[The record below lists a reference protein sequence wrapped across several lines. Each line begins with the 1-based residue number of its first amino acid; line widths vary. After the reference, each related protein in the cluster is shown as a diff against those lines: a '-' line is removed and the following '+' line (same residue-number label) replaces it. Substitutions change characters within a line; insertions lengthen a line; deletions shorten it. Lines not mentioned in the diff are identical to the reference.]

1 MLGTRVGPYEVLEK
15 LGSGGMGEVF
25 LCHDS
30 RLHRKV
36 ALKCLTGDEPADAQA
51 GILREARA
59 VARLTHP
66 HIASVYDVLE
76 HDGRSFIVMEYVEG
90 ESLRARLSHTVLSP
104 DQTIAIG
111 RQLAAAL
118 SAAHAQGVIHRD
130 LKPSNVQLTPDG
142 TVKVLDFG
150 VAKMTPRLDLT
161 DDPTT
166 TNLPSHARSDTPG
179 TPAYMAPEQ
188 LVGGF
193 VDVRSDIYSLGVVL
207 FEMATGRRPYAES
220 NAAALAVAMSTSPP
234 PPPDAIDPR
243 VPRRLSSVIVK
254 ALQREPFNRYHTA
267 DELGEALDAL
277 IEPTTREVVPE
288 ADHGRDRRRSILM
301 VAAVVAALTIVAAL
315 AWRSWQ
321 PNGGARGAARG
332 RAVVLAI
339 LPVDNPTGDPQASYL
354 GESFAGVLATN
365 LRAIAGFTVVS
376 RASTVAFARQ
386 RADGQAIRNQLG
398 ADFVL
403 DLSVKAVQPKPE
415 LIVRWRRAQ
424 ATDLDWQETLAGDPV
439 DVESALL
446 EGVARRLSSETRR
459 TLTDAEWA
467 SVRRLPTTR
476 GGAMLAYVE
485 ARALLERND
494 IPANIERAID
504 RLQSAVETDAS
515 FALGHAAL
523 GVALLMQWE
532 KVRDAAVIARAT
544 PEVTTA
550 LRLNPELSAA
560 HYAFGM
566 LQYITGKREAA
577 AQSLKRAIELDPD
590 ADDPHRLLGWRIL
603 SPQGRID
610 EAVAEMREAV
620 RIRPD
625 SFENHYRLGNV
636 FYLAGRYREAA
647 EAFRAATEIQ
657 PRRADA
663 FTNLGAT
670 YSMLGDVEQ
679 ALGHYQH
686 AISLGAG
693 DAVGYANL
701 AYNYFLA
708 GRYDQARTAALEA
721 ITRAPT
727 RASLHADLGEYE
739 KRLGHTPAARE
750 AYGRAIELAR
760 RSLEGDP
767 RDASAVVLIAICE
780 ANLGRRA
787 EAERRVAEAL
797 VLAPEDRNV
806 LLSSAKVYTLLG
818 NRNRAFDNLRGAIQY
833 GLNPQLARQDP
844 ELSSIK
850 PFQEFETAI
859 AGGLRARA
867 RAGTSR

>member
-1 MLGTRVGPYEVLEK
+1 VGPYEVLEK
-15 LGSGGMGEVF
+15 LGTGGMGEVF

-36 ALKCLTGDEPADAQA
+36 ALKCLTSDEPAEAHA
-51 GILREARA
+51 NVLREARA
-59 VARLTHP
+59 AARLTHP
-66 HIASVYDVLE
+66 HIASVYDVLLQ
-76 HDGRSFIVMEYVEG
+76 DGRAFIVMEYVEG
-90 ESLRARLSHTVLSP
+90 ELRSRLSAASLRPTRPSP
-104 DQTIAIG
+104 SGGAC
-111 RQLAAAL
+111 AAL

-130 LKPSNVQLTPDG
+130 LKPSNVQLMPDG

-150 VAKMTPRLDLT
+150 VAKMMPRLDVT
-161 DDPTT
+161 NEPTT
-166 TNLPSHARSDTPG
+166 TNLPSQSRSDTPG

-188 LVGGF
+188 LVGGV
-193 VDVRSDIYSLGVVL
+193 VDTRSDIYSLGVVL
-207 FEMATGRRPYAES
+207 FEMATGRRPYAET
-220 NAAALAVAMSTSPP
+220 NAAALAVAMSASPP

-254 ALQREPFNRYHTA
+254 ALQREPFNRYQTA
-267 DELGEALDAL
+267 DELGAALDELA
-277 IEPTTREVVPE
+277 EPTTR
-288 ADHGRDRRRSILM
+288 
-301 VAAVVAALTIVAAL
+301 AVVDRVTRRDGLRPMWALLVLAATLAIIGAVVWRPLLTIAGLRRPPAIT
-315 AWRSWQ
+315 AT
-321 PNGGARGAARG
+321 
-332 RAVVLAI
+332 VLAI

-354 GESFAGVLATN
+354 GEALASAVATN
-365 LRAIAGFTVVS
+365 LRAISGFKVVS
-376 RASTVAFARQ
+376 RASTVEFARR
-386 RADGQAIRNQLG
+386 RADSQAIKNQLG

-403 DLSVKAVQPKPE
+403 DLTVKAVQPRPE
-415 LIVRWRRAQ
+415 LNVRFRRAS
-424 ATDLDWQETLAGDPV
+424 AAGIEWQETLSGDPV
-439 DVESALL
+439 EI
-446 EGVARRLSSETRR
+446 EGAIVDGVSRRLAAGARR

-467 SVRRLPTTR
+467 TVRRLPTAR
-476 GGAMLAYVE
+476 GGAMLAYIE

-504 RLQSAVETDAS
+504 RLQNAVETDAS

-523 GVALLMQWE
+523 GVALLMRWE
-532 KVRDAAVIARAT
+532 KVRDAALIDRAT

-566 LQYITGKREAA
+566 LLYITGKREAA

-603 SPQGRID
+603 SPQGRIE

-663 FTNLGAT
+663 FTNLGAA

-679 ALGHYQH
+679 ALGNYQH

-701 AYNYFLA
+701 AYNYYLA
-708 GRYDQARTAALEA
+708 GRYDQARAAELEA
-721 ITRAPT
+721 IKRAPT
-727 RASLHADLGEYE
+727 RASLQADLGEYE
-739 KRLGHTPAARE
+739 KRLGHTPAARA
-750 AYGRAIELAR
+750 AYARAIELAR

-767 RDASAVVLIAICE
+767 RDAGAVVLIAICE
-780 ANLGRRA
+780 ANLGRPA

-806 LLSSAKVYTLLG
+806 LLSSTKVYTLLG
-818 NRNRAFDNLRGAIQY
+818 NRSRAFDNLRGAIQY
-833 GLNPQLARQDP
+833 GLSPQLARQDP

-859 AGGLRARA
+859 AAGLRARA